1 MAIIWHQ
8 KIKIWR
14 LKYKLATP
22 CSINVTLGLA
32 IKVADGSVVEN
43 SAEQNICSIRGP
55 NRRLEKLIALWQ
67 N

>member
-22 CSINVTLGLA
+22 CSINVTLGLT
-32 IKVADGSVVEN
+32 IKVEDGLVVEN
-43 SAEQNICSIRGP
+43 SAEQNICSIRGT
-55 NRRLEKLIALWQ
+55 NRRLEKIIELRK